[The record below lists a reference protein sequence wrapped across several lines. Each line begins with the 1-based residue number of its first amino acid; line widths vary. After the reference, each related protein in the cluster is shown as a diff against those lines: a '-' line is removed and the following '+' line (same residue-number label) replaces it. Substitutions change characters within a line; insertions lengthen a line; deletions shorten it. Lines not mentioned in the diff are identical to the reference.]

1 MTTLNS
7 VTLNK
12 HHIVDIDLQD
22 ETLTLEHNNLTFYY
36 SIIGLEDV
44 KFFNDSYGVEGS
56 AFINDNIDEVVSYEL
71 IEVLD
76 EDEHVVDIDTVSLD
90 ESSINE
96 VLSEKLCEL
105 HLKQSHYLDWLFTIK
120 LRRIAMTVIEFIK
133 KYGWEHSKDVSNGWI
148 TNYENIVLNELKSYI
163 EAYELVQAYGG
174 TDKSKTF
181 LKSEY
186 RKISTPYDI

>member
-12 HHIVDIDLQD
+12 QHVVDIDLED

-56 AFINDNIDEVVSYEL
+56 GFINDNIDEVVSFEL

-76 EDEHVVDIDTVSLD
+76 EDEHVVDIDNVSLD
-90 ESSINE
+90 EESINE
-96 VLSEKLCEL
+96 VLAEKLYEL
-105 HLKQSHYLDWLFTIK
+105 HLKQSQYLD
-120 LRRIAMTVIEFIK
+120 
-133 KYGWEHSKDVSNGWI
+133 
-148 TNYENIVLNELKSYI
+148 
-163 EAYELVQAYGG
+163 
-174 TDKSKTF
+174 
-181 LKSEY
+181 
-186 RKISTPYDI
+186 

>member
-12 HHIVDIDLQD
+12 QHIVDIDLSD
-22 ETLTLEHNNLTFYY
+22 DILTIEHNNLTFYY

-96 VLSEKLCEL
+96 ALSEKLCEL
-105 HLKQSHYLDWLFTIK
+105 HLKQSHYLD
-120 LRRIAMTVIEFIK
+120 
-133 KYGWEHSKDVSNGWI
+133 
-148 TNYENIVLNELKSYI
+148 
-163 EAYELVQAYGG
+163 
-174 TDKSKTF
+174 
-181 LKSEY
+181 
-186 RKISTPYDI
+186 

>member
-12 HHIVDIDLQD
+12 QHIVDIDLSD
-22 ETLTLEHNNLTFYY
+22 ETLTLEHNNYTFYY

-56 AFINDNIDEVVSYEL
+56 GFINDNIDEVVSYEL

-90 ESSINE
+90 ESSVNE
-96 VLSEKLCEL
+96 VLSEQLYEL
-105 HLKQSHYLDWLFTIK
+105 HLKQSHYLD
-120 LRRIAMTVIEFIK
+120 
-133 KYGWEHSKDVSNGWI
+133 
-148 TNYENIVLNELKSYI
+148 
-163 EAYELVQAYGG
+163 
-174 TDKSKTF
+174 
-181 LKSEY
+181 
-186 RKISTPYDI
+186 

>member
-12 HHIVDIDLQD
+12 QHVVDIDLED
-22 ETLTLEHNNLTFYY
+22 ETLTLEHNNYTFYY

-44 KFFNDSYGVEGS
+44 NFFNDSYGVEGS
-56 AFINDNIDEVVSYEL
+56 GFINDNIDEVVSYEL

-105 HLKQSHYLDWLFTIK
+105 HLKQSQYLD
-120 LRRIAMTVIEFIK
+120 
-133 KYGWEHSKDVSNGWI
+133 
-148 TNYENIVLNELKSYI
+148 
-163 EAYELVQAYGG
+163 
-174 TDKSKTF
+174 
-181 LKSEY
+181 
-186 RKISTPYDI
+186 

>member
-7 VTLNK
+7 ATLNK
-12 HHIVDIDLQD
+12 QHTVDIDLED
-22 ETLTLEHNNLTFYY
+22 ETLTLEHNNYTFYY

-56 AFINDNIDEVVSYEL
+56 DFINDNIDEVVSYEL

-105 HLKQSHYLDWLFTIK
+105 YLKQSHYLD
-120 LRRIAMTVIEFIK
+120 
-133 KYGWEHSKDVSNGWI
+133 
-148 TNYENIVLNELKSYI
+148 
-163 EAYELVQAYGG
+163 
-174 TDKSKTF
+174 
-181 LKSEY
+181 
-186 RKISTPYDI
+186 